1 MNKQEKN
8 FLSRT
13 FDEKEAIHS
22 FVESL
27 QDVADSSMK
36 YCGFPIVPI
45 RASWDSDKKEIAY
58 VTDKYC
64 YLNLDSPL
72 VKGLSF
78 NARKKCIVGKMVHEI
93 FGHWLHT
100 DFSIFDNIQDVA
112 YYEDIFSGAE
122 NFLAI
127 KSIFSDSDKK
137 KIFDTLFLNF
147 HNIVED
153 PVIEY
158 LAVKRYPGFKRYVDY
173 LADRLRNNLQE
184 QFNEEF
190 SDETQLVMSLVLA
203 KARNCFP
210 EKYKSKYPEFEK
222 IQYFEDLSK
231 LPLPKDR
238 INASV
243 DIIDILWEYL
253 APLFEQSGSS
263 NEEGDNEGQGQGQG
277 QGQGTGQGQGQ
288 GQGQGTGQEQGQGE
302 AQNQGQ
308 GSGKAS
314 KLSEEE
320 KKAIA
325 KALQEAIE
333 NDTSYG
339 KRQEQPVVMEETDG
353 GDGGNKN
360 NDDLSSVYDKL
371 EKEVAKN
378 KEEIIIEKA
387 ASMGKEELAQ
397 QTSEFHVKEFA
408 NQGCWEN
415 SYNVKSSFGTTN
427 YVASQ
432 KQKTIAKT
440 LANNVAKVLRDRR
453 KRRPLYNLEEG
464 DFLDINAI
472 ACGSDK
478 IFASIKR
485 GDKRPVCAVS
495 IMVDMSGSM
504 SSSNRNEAA
513 KDTAMVLNLFCK
525 ELKIPCCSYGHYYS
539 SNTTISQVLDFYES
553 PTPQKLS
560 KLAHLAATAGCNHD
574 GIGIRYGIAKLA
586 QRPETQK
593 ILFVIS
599 DGAPN
604 AGGYDTNTMI
614 SDMKEIK
621 KLCKRHKVMLVPVA
635 IGDDL
640 PALTKIYGP
649 KLVDGRNL
657 ENLPKNV
664 SNILLQEIKKIIK
677 N

>member
-1 MNKQEKN
+1 MNKDEKS

-13 FDEKEAIHS
+13 FDEKEAIRS
-22 FVESL
+22 FIESL

-45 RASWDSDKKEIAY
+45 RASWDSDKQEIAY

-112 YYEDIFSGAE
+112 YYEDIFSDAE

-137 KIFDTLFLNF
+137 KIFDALFLNF

-158 LAVKRYPGFKRYVDY
+158 LAVKRYPGFKRYVNY
-173 LADRLRNNLQE
+173 LTDRLRNNLQE

-253 APLFEQSGSS
+253 APLFEQNGSS

-277 QGQGTGQGQGQ
+277 QGT
-288 GQGQGTGQEQGQGE
+288 
-302 AQNQGQ
+302 
-308 GSGKAS
+308 GKAS

-320 KKAIA
+320 KKTIA
-325 KALQEAIE
+325 KTLQEAIE

-339 KRQEQPVVMEETDG
+339 KRQNQPVVMEETDG
-353 GDGGNKN
+353 DDGGNKS

-387 ASMGKEELAQ
+387 ASMSKEELAQ

-427 YVASQ
+427 YTASQ

-464 DFLDINAI
+464 DFLDINAV

-478 IFASIKR
+478 IFASVKR
-485 GDKRPVCAVS
+485 GDKKPICAVS
-495 IMVDMSGSM
+495 IMVDMSVSM

-560 KLAHLAATAGCNHD
+560 KLAHLATTAGCNHD

-586 QRPETQK
+586 QRSETQK

-604 AGGYDTNTMI
+604 AGGYDTNTMV

-621 KLCKRHKVMLVPVA
+621 KLCKKHKVMLVPVA